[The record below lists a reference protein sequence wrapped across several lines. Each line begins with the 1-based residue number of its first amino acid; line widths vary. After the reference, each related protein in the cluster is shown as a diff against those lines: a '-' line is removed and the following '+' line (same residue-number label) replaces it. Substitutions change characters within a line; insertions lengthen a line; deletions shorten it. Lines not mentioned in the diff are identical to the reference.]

1 MNILLSTILRGFY
14 LILYIQYGSSRCWFW
29 KWEKCLSFVST
40 RIYLKTR
47 YYKYIAQAVLKITI
61 SLRDWKP
68 KTWNVV
74 GISVTEDQF
83 LKPKKKKDHSLSL
96 SYRSI
101 SLNERIPNSCSLI
114 LRPFS
119 RDKPSMAGTFIDN
132 GFHPQCWR
140 IFHLPFNARHR
151 RSVTWLTS
159 FNFPL
164 KSCNRTGTVLI
175 SLADL

>member
-83 LKPKKKKDHSLSL
+83 LKPKKKKIIHCHCPIVLSRWTNESQTHARWYFVLFQGISPRWPEHSSIMAFIRNVDGSFIFLSMH
-96 SYRSI
+96 
-101 SLNERIPNSCSLI
+101 
-114 LRPFS
+114 
-119 RDKPSMAGTFIDN
+119 D
-132 GFHPQCWR
+132 
-140 IFHLPFNARHR
+140 
-151 RSVTWLTS
+151 
-159 FNFPL
+159 
-164 KSCNRTGTVLI
+164 TVE
-175 SLADL
+175 A